1 MIPIWDGILAEHKEV
16 RENNMNLK
24 IREFSEAIRNY
35 VNNTQLPAEVKKIV
49 LKDILNAVSSD
60 ADTEILREAED
71 IKKKEAEMD
80 AESV

>member
-1 MIPIWDGILAEHKEV
+1 
-16 RENNMNLK
+16 MNLK

-49 LKDILNAVSSD
+49 LKDILNAVSSE

>member
-1 MIPIWDGILAEHKEV
+1 
-16 RENNMNLK
+16 MNLK